1 MKKTT
6 FLISLILMVTM
17 VFGQYHGADPQDL
30 QKLQAEREMQ
40 HLKEIKAAANY
51 NLLHSKFSFDNNYTS
66 NATYQADK
74 SAILHYD
81 GENDNALGLTSGG
94 NMVALAYFTSAMKI
108 GRAHV

>member
-51 NLLHSKFSFDNNYTS
+51 PTDFHSVEQFGHEYYWTANT
-66 NATYQADK
+66 
-74 SAILHYD
+74 
-81 GENDNALGLTSGG
+81 
-94 NMVALAYFTSAMKI
+94 
-108 GRAHV
+108 GR